1 MRASLVCGLS
11 ALLCVSSVGHL
22 NAQSAAIGGVVTA
35 PGEPTVGAVVFLV
48 PKEQTGE
55 GYAQQSVTID
65 QLQLRFVPPLLVVTP
80 GAVVAFQNSDPIL
93 HNIFSPQGPG
103 PGFDLGMYPTSES
116 RSHTFDEVGT
126 HVILCNVHPEMVAY
140 VLVVPTTLYAVVGE
154 GGRFSLEDLPAGNY
168 TLKVWHRSA
177 GSLEREILL
186 GDGDFLRLRLQ
197 LPTADR

>member
-1 MRASLVCGLS
+1 MRAPVACALS
-11 ALLCVSSVGHL
+11 VLLCISVVDNL
-22 NAQSAAIGGVVTA
+22 NGQGASIEGVVTA

-48 PKEQTGE
+48 SEQTAKR
-55 GYAQQSVTID
+55 YPQRSVAID
-65 QLQLRFVPPLLVVTP
+65 QVQLRFVPPLLVVTP
-80 GAVVAFQNSDPIL
+80 GTVVTFQNSDPIL

-103 PGFDLGMYPTSES
+103 PGFDLGMYPRGEF
-116 RSHTFDEVGT
+116 RSHTFDEFGT

-140 VLVVPTTLYAVVGE
+140 LLVVATTLYAVVGE
-154 GGRFSLEDLPAGNY
+154 GGRFSLENIPMGNY
-168 TLKVWHRSA
+168 TIRVWHRSA